1 MLAARLSIVGGPG
14 AAYAS
19 LVKAE
24 VEGASVEYG
33 DSSQQTIFVFVDPGV
48 VDAHAKVLEVLA
60 GVNVALGG
68 NFSGQLDFKLAMG
81 SLEKS
86 LFVETDPASSPAVF
100 DDVGAVTVSRT
111 VVPLADTPSLDT
123 LELVISEQGGGQWR
137 QNDYADNPDNP
148 TQSSFFMVP
157 VRYGLSSPDDD
168 ESLYIAISANDLSEA
183 SASISLNKAVDIED
197 LTLGGVDWK
206 VVPITA
212 GEEFF
217 LRVPYATFIPVSF
230 RFAPVSRDADG
241 AGAKTQPAIGSI
253 TSAPDTSKSKVLF
266 QTCPPISG

>member
-1 MLAARLSIVGGPG
+1 
-14 AAYAS
+14 
-19 LVKAE
+19 
-24 VEGASVEYG
+24 
-33 DSSQQTIFVFVDPGV
+33 
-48 VDAHAKVLEVLA
+48 
-60 GVNVALGG
+60 
-68 NFSGQLDFKLAMG
+68 MG

-253 TSAPDTSKSKVLF
+253 TELELPFEPVPQAAALSVLTLSRYEDEPILLSDFLSISPGQARQLSDLVIELTPTGTHVPSLYRGEALVAPIGGKLVADLALADLEDYR
-266 QTCPPISG
+266 